1 MPNQC
6 VRCGNLYNDD
16 AKELLSGCSCGGK
29 FFFYMKKKDVEE
41 AKKITTNLSTKE
53 KVQIEK
59 DVVGIIGEKI
69 EDDDKPIILDLESIR
84 LRKPGQ
90 YDLDLT
96 KLFEGKPLV
105 YKVEDG
111 KYLIDIMSS
120 FKKVRKK

>member
-1 MPNQC
+1 MPHQC
-6 VRCGNLYNDD
+6 VRCGTLYKDD
-16 AKELLSGCSCGGK
+16 AQELLKGCSCGGK

-41 AKKITTNLSTKE
+41 AKKITTNLSEEE

-69 EDDDKPIILDLESIR
+69 EDDKPIILDLESIR

-111 KYLIDIMSS
+111 KYLIDIISS
-120 FKKVRKK
+120 FKKIKKK